1 MWFSTWLIAVAE
13 KNFVEQR
20 VVVNAAAGATG
31 SSTAFTNA
39 VELTFQEGMDN
50 D

>member
-1 MWFSTWLIAVAE
+1 MWFSTWLIAIAE
-13 KNFVEQR
+13 KNIAEQR

-31 SSTAFTNA
+31 SSTAFTKA
-39 VELTFQEGMDN
+39 VELTLQEGIDN